1 MGHASS
7 PSSRDPS
14 TPTGTSVTARPAR
27 PEENQGSLTK
37 PPREMGVLLIALGI
51 SELIPPEPIGMVF
64 VVLGGLVFWPRGFRA
79 VDGWLGRKL
88 PKRIAGTGS
97 SSIASWLTWRD
108 VIPAQRCP
116 DEVRR
121 AP

>member
-14 TPTGTSVTARPAR
+14 TPTATSVAERPAR
-27 PEENQGSLTK
+27 HDEHQGSLTK

-64 VVLGGLVFWPRGFRA
+64 VVLGGLVFWPRGFRS
-79 VDGWLGRKL
+79 VDGWFGRKL
-88 PKRIAGTGS
+88 PKAHRGYRKFFDRFVADI
-97 SSIASWLTWRD
+97 
-108 VIPAQRCP
+108 
-116 DEVRR
+116 ERR
-121 AP
+121 YPRAALP